1 MTEETIKP
9 ITRDKIFK
17 MIFGN
22 EEYPNITAY
31 LVSILLNIPYQ
42 LVKGKIVFKN
52 TKNNLKRVDEKSS
65 DKDVVFIVDLEEPY
79 DKLKVNLEMNNTKY
93 ISSITIS
100 RNVYY
105 LSNFHSLGLKEN
117 ENYNKLLQTIQ
128 YNFNRGYV
136 DKTNR
141 SLIDEYYLRNKYG
154 NILTEDIK
162 IVHINVYEL
171 SKLWYSENKNKYSKN
186 YQILCGIS
194 ALMMCTRKK
203 KLEEEI
209 RKGIERI
216 VEEMNYDDAI
226 PERIYDPVEEE
237 RRIKEGELD
246 RAKNL
251 ARKEGWSKGKIEG
264 IAQGSLDKSIEIAKS
279 MLEKNMNIEL
289 IKALLLI
296 AVSSSIISASFVQKI
311 KTVSLIKS
319 SECLIYISFLIS
331 MSFGILFTLSFT
343 DYKLIDSIWVGLFS
357 FIGAD
362 SLYKAF
368 EDKLF
373 KSFNKINEVKEIER
387 KDL

>member
-1 MTEETIKP
+1 MTKETIKP

-17 MIFGN
+17 IIFGN

-52 TKNNLKRVDEKSS
+52 TKNNLKRVDEKAS

-162 IVHINVYEL
+162 IVHINVDEL
-171 SKLWYSENKNKYSKN
+171 SKLWYSENRNKYSKN

-209 RKGIERI
+209 RKAIERI

-246 RAKNL
+246 RAKHI
-251 ARKEGWSKGKIEG
+251 AKKEGWD
-264 IAQGSLDKSIEIAKS
+264 QRTLEIAKS
-279 MLEKNMNIEL
+279 MLEKNMDIEL
-289 IKALLLI
+289 ISELTNLSKK
-296 AVSSSIISASFVQKI
+296 KI
-311 KTVSLIKS
+311 EELK
-319 SECLIYISFLIS
+319 
-331 MSFGILFTLSFT
+331 
-343 DYKLIDSIWVGLFS
+343 
-357 FIGAD
+357 
-362 SLYKAF
+362 
-368 EDKLF
+368 
-373 KSFNKINEVKEIER
+373 N
-387 KDL
+387 

>member
-1 MTEETIKP
+1 MTEETIKS

-52 TKNNLKRVDEKSS
+52 TKNNLKRVVEKAS

-162 IVHINVYEL
+162 IVHINVDEL
-171 SKLWYSENKNKYSKN
+171 SKLWYSENRNKYSKN

-203 KLEEEI
+203 KLEEELEHI
-209 RKGIERI
+209 PLEEEIKKEIERI

-246 RAKNL
+246 RAKHL
-251 ARKEGWSKGKIEG
+251 AKKEGWSKGKIEG
-264 IAQGSLDKSIEIAKS
+264 IAQGSLDKSIEIAK
-279 MLEKNMNIEL
+279 N
-289 IKALLLI
+289 LLQNN
-296 AVSSSIISASFVQKI
+296 VDMSIILES
-311 KTVSLIKS
+311 T
-319 SECLIYISFLIS
+319 
-331 MSFGILFTLSFT
+331 GLS
-343 DYKLIDSIWVGLFS
+343 
-357 FIGAD
+357 
-362 SLYKAF
+362 
-368 EDKLF
+368 
-373 KSFNKINEVKEIER
+373 KEQIEEL
-387 KDL
+387 K

>member
-1 MTEETIKP
+1 MTKETIKP

-52 TKNNLKRVDEKSS
+52 TKNNLKRVDEKAS

-141 SLIDEYYLRNKYG
+141 SLIDEYYLRNKY
-154 NILTEDIK
+154 
-162 IVHINVYEL
+162 
-171 SKLWYSENKNKYSKN
+171 SKN

-203 KLEEEI
+203 KLEEELERI
-209 RKGIERI
+209 PLEEEIKKEIERI

-246 RAKNL
+246 RAKHI
-251 ARKEGWSKGKIEG
+251 AKKEGWD
-264 IAQGSLDKSIEIAKS
+264 QRTLEIAKQ
-279 MLEKNMNIEL
+279 MLNDNIPIEQISKYTDLPEEKIE
-289 IKALLLI
+289 
-296 AVSSSIISASFVQKI
+296 
-311 KTVSLIKS
+311 
-319 SECLIYISFLIS
+319 
-331 MSFGILFTLSFT
+331 
-343 DYKLIDSIWVGLFS
+343 KLKNNVNN
-357 FIGAD
+357 
-362 SLYKAF
+362 Y
-368 EDKLF
+368 
-373 KSFNKINEVKEIER
+373 
-387 KDL
+387 

>member
-52 TKNNLKRVDEKSS
+52 TKNNLKRVDEKAS

-162 IVHINVYEL
+162 IVHINVDEL
-171 SKLWYSENKNKYSKN
+171 SKLWYSENRNKYSKN
-186 YQILCGIS
+186 Y
-194 ALMMCTRKK
+194 
-203 KLEEEI
+203 
-209 RKGIERI
+209 
-216 VEEMNYDDAI
+216 
-226 PERIYDPVEEE
+226 
-237 RRIKEGELD
+237 
-246 RAKNL
+246 
-251 ARKEGWSKGKIEG
+251 
-264 IAQGSLDKSIEIAKS
+264 
-279 MLEKNMNIEL
+279 
-289 IKALLLI
+289 
-296 AVSSSIISASFVQKI
+296 
-311 KTVSLIKS
+311 
-319 SECLIYISFLIS
+319 
-331 MSFGILFTLSFT
+331 
-343 DYKLIDSIWVGLFS
+343 
-357 FIGAD
+357 
-362 SLYKAF
+362 
-368 EDKLF
+368 
-373 KSFNKINEVKEIER
+373 
-387 KDL
+387 

>member
-1 MTEETIKP
+1 MTEEAIKS

-52 TKNNLKRVDEKSS
+52 TKNNLKRVDEKAS

-105 LSNFHSLGLKEN
+105 LSNFHSLGLKEK

-141 SLIDEYYLRNKYG
+141 NLIDEYYLRNKYG

-162 IVHINVYEL
+162 IVHINVDEL
-171 SKLWYSENKNKYSKN
+171 SKLWYSENRNKYSKN

-203 KLEEEI
+203 KLEEELEHI
-209 RKGIERI
+209 PLEEEIKKEIERI

-246 RAKNL
+246 RAKHL
-251 ARKEGWSKGKIEG
+251 AKKEGWN
-264 IAQGSLDKSIEIAKS
+264 QRTLEIAKK
-279 MLEKNMNIEL
+279 MLKDNIPIEKISKYTDLTEEKIEKLKNNINN
-289 IKALLLI
+289 
-296 AVSSSIISASFVQKI
+296 
-311 KTVSLIKS
+311 
-319 SECLIYISFLIS
+319 Y
-331 MSFGILFTLSFT
+331 
-343 DYKLIDSIWVGLFS
+343 
-357 FIGAD
+357 
-362 SLYKAF
+362 
-368 EDKLF
+368 
-373 KSFNKINEVKEIER
+373 
-387 KDL
+387 